1 MGRKKKDREPVE
13 KLFSAAMTMLVPAHI
28 LEYSEMWDAQ

>member
-13 KLFSAAMTMLVPAHI
+13 KLFSTAMTMLVPAHI
-28 LEYSEMWDAQ
+28 WEHFEM